1 MNDKK
6 NTQKLEWITFKPE
19 ENKNEKTKRNK
30 TRKQKLNPNT
40 AVIYGF

>member
-6 NTQKLEWITFKPE
+6 KKKLEWITFKPE
-19 ENKNEKTKRNK
+19 ENKHEKTKRNK
-30 TRKQKLNPNT
+30 TRKEKLTPNT